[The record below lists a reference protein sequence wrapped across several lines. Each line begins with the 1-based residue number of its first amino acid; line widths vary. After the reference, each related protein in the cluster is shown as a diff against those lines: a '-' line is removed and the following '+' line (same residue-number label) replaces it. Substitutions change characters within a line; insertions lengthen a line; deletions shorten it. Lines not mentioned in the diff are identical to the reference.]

1 MADPLFEEWRVYEKL
16 LIHDYMDHRA
26 FFARLQQ
33 EIAQRFERPVALL
46 DLGCGDLTPMLSL
59 LAGARVR
66 RYVGIDES
74 DAALAIVANRLRAF
88 DLSSHLLHGDLL
100 VSLAELDERFDVIV
114 ASFALHHLAEPAA
127 KRSTFAA
134 SRRLLGPAGF
144 LAIIDV
150 FSDAAETRDQY
161 LERWIDH
168 ADHRYVA
175 LQPEE
180 KRLLFEHVRAR
191 DYPMSLALCRS
202 LGRTAGLARFEVLH
216 EDAAG
221 LNRLITLAPAEPF

>member
-33 EIAQRFERPVALL
+33 EIARRFERPVALL
-46 DLGCGDLTPMLSL
+46 DLGCGDLTPILSL

-74 DAALAIVANRLRAF
+74 DVALAIAANRLRAF
-88 DLSSHLLHGDLL
+88 DLSSQLLHGDLL

-114 ASFALHHLAEPAA
+114 ASFALHHLAEAAA
-127 KRSTFAA
+127 KQATFAA
-134 SRRLLGPAGF
+134 CRQLLDPAGF
-144 LAIIDV
+144 LAVIDV

-161 LERWIDH
+161 LDRWIGH

-180 KRLLFEHVRAR
+180 KQLLFEHVRAR

-202 LGRTAGLARFEVLH
+202 LGRAAGLARFEVLH